1 MSLEDAIKSTAVAEE
16 EAVLD
21 ISEDA
26 ELNSEEE
33 LVENEVGNEEEA
45 LEETV
50 TEAKVKEDEDEDEKD
65 EKSRRVCT
73 CSP

>member
-26 ELNSEEE
+26 ELDSEEE

-45 LEETV
+45 LDEEYG
-50 TEAKVKEDEDEDEKD
+50 E
-65 EKSRRVCT
+65 
-73 CSP
+73 